1 MCALNMSAENGLF
14 ARQNLENRRS
24 IKIIINNFMIIDKA
38 LRVVVQIA
46 LSEHLETQ
54 LFRGPIYLSIVYA
67 QSLASASATTT
78 KLVISLNI

>member
-1 MCALNMSAENGLF
+1 
-14 ARQNLENRRS
+14 
-24 IKIIINNFMIIDKA
+24 MIIDKA

-67 QSLASASATTT
+67 QSLASASATTL
-78 KLVISLNI
+78 KLVISLNIWSNYFLLQSFPWTVKE

>member
-38 LRVVVQIA
+38 LRVVVHDSA
-46 LSEHLETQ
+46 V
-54 LFRGPIYLSIVYA
+54 G
-67 QSLASASATTT
+67 AS
-78 KLVISLNI
+78 